1 MRTISIQADK
11 ANDQIMADWLAHLV
25 VAIPVGGEGLKFD
38 GDLHDGTIV
47 NHRQEG
53 VWSVSFRPSP
63 GGSNARRYASPYAVA
78 RGSSTGGTTPPPSTS
93 PSHGAAVPAALST
106 SGSPSAG
113 RISRMRPATGSTTT
127 DTSAAPG
134 PVQRTVY
141 RWNCAPR
148 TPSAVAGT
156 AVELE

>member
-11 ANDQIMADWLAHLV
+11 ANDQIMTDWLAHLV

-63 GGSNARRYASPYAVA
+63 GGSNARRYASPYAVVRA
-78 RGSSTGGTTPPPSTS
+78 IVDWRQND
-93 PSHGAAVPAALST
+93 AAL
-106 SGSPSAG
+106 G
-113 RISRMRPATGSTTT
+113 RQHLEDTGCDGLTP
-127 DTSAAPG
+127 APG
-134 PVQRTVY
+134 
-141 RWNCAPR
+141 
-148 TPSAVAGT
+148 SGG
-156 AVELE
+156 